1 MTKTISTSMDCV
13 GEGACSL
20 RVETRGRVRWLRI
33 NRPALLNAL
42 DRPAVHALGLA
53 LRQAQRDDRARVVV
67 LTGTGRAFC
76 AGADLRALGQA
87 QAAPGDGAR
96 RAARLVD
103 QCAALMRRLDRM
115 SKPVLAAVNGL
126 TVGGGLELLLCCD
139 LIVAARSARI
149 GDGHAK
155 IGALP
160 GSGASARLPRRLP
173 SAHARFLLFSGD
185 MLPADDPLL
194 AALIHRVVDDG
205 LLESA
210 TAALADTLAANSP
223 LMLASV
229 KRLLASGADATL
241 AEALRLE
248 RQARLRHASSFDCR
262 EGIDAF
268 REKRAPDFQGR

>member
-1 MTKTISTSMDCV
+1 MDSA
-13 GEGACSL
+13 GTDACGL

-33 NRPALLNAL
+33 ERPARLNAL
-42 DRPAVHALGLA
+42 DRSLVHTLGLA
-53 LRQAQRDDRARVVV
+53 LREAQRDDRVSVLV
-67 LTGTGRAFC
+67 LTGAGRAFC
-76 AGADLRALGQA
+76 AGADLHGLSQTLQQA
-87 QAAPGDGAR
+87 QAAQGEGGPR
-96 RAARLVD
+96 RAGRLVD
-103 QCAALMRRLDRM
+103 QCAALMRRLERV
-115 SKPVLAAVNGL
+115 SKPVLAAVNGFA
-126 TVGGGLELLLCCD
+126 VGGGLELLLCCD

-173 SAHARFLLFSGD
+173 PAHAKFLLFTGD

-194 AALIHRVVDDG
+194 AALIHRVVDDAS
-205 LLESA
+205 LESV

-223 LMLASV
+223 LMLARL

-241 AEALRLE
+241 GDALRLE

-262 EGIDAF
+262 EGVDAF